1 MLKLGMF
8 RSKLLSLSWKLEQ
21 EITDANLKALQKLL
35 ANTARSHCTHCLA
48 FQVKCF
54 VSNSSNIPTSL
65 WDLFPGRHKV
75 AQKDEDA
82 HKLIFSYWNHIA
94 SCSLLSNTHGLLV
107 TKPTL
112 LPRHMMQHTWRFG
125 SLSIG
130 LQWSQLYTIKTLV
143 FLQCNRRASVQ
154 SIIEHP
160 PLRAFWFHSGLYV

>member
-8 RSKLLSLSWKLEQ
+8 RSKFLSLSWKLEQ
-21 EITDANLKALQKLL
+21 EITDANLKALQKFL
-35 ANTARSHCTHCLA
+35 ANTAWSHCAHCLA

-65 WDLFPGRHKV
+65 RDLFPGRHKV

-112 LPRHMMQHTWRFG
+112 LPRHMIQHTWRFG

-130 LQWSQLYTIKTLV
+130 LFPMITVTHNKNLLV
-143 FLQCNRRASVQ
+143 FFV
-154 SIIEHP
+154 
-160 PLRAFWFHSGLYV
+160 V